1 MNMKDSEVTN
11 VNENI
16 DTFASTDI
24 IEISDDIRE
33 ENSTEE
39 STSIAASRVNRHVSN
54 KAKLCHTHL

>member
-39 STSIAASRVNRHVSN
+39 STSMNNRN
-54 KAKLCHTHL
+54 K